1 MDTHPKH
8 LPADERRAVTVES
21 VVALA
26 GSQNPSEIT
35 TAAIAKHMNLTQGAL
50 FRHFPNKEAIWQAVM
65 EWVAERLLARIDRS
79 AQGIESPLA
88 AMEAMF
94 MSHIEFVAEH
104 PGVPRMMFG
113 ELQRAESTPAK
124 RMVQTLIQRYG
135 ERLHRLIEKGKAS
148 GELSPS
154 LDNEAAATL
163 FIGTIQGLVMQSLL
177 AGDVGRMH
185 RDAPRVFAIYRRGIR
200 VRNEKLPLQGRT
212 LALLAVIIPLLVLF
226 IYVGLRSGPLAP
238 VAVTVASVESQAIT
252 PALFGIGTVEARYTY
267 KIGPTFAGRVKRLE
281 VHVGDQVKAGQVLG
295 EMEPVDLDDRVRS
308 QESVFK
314 RAEAALREAEAR
326 QAYAQTQARRYEQL
340 FAVRSTSEEI
350 VTTKRQELQIADAAL
365 SAAREDIARA
375 RSDREALVAQRSN
388 LRLIAPVDGV
398 VAVRDADPGT
408 TIVAGQAVVEVIDPK
423 SLWIN
428 VRFDQISASGLA
440 GGCRLISSCVRVVAR
455 P

>member
-1 MDTHPKH
+1 MK
-8 LPADERRAVTVES
+8 
-21 VVALA
+21 
-26 GSQNPSEIT
+26 
-35 TAAIAKHMNLTQGAL
+35 
-50 FRHFPNKEAIWQAVM
+50 
-65 EWVAERLLARIDRS
+65 
-79 AQGIESPLA
+79 
-88 AMEAMF
+88 
-94 MSHIEFVAEH
+94 
-104 PGVPRMMFG
+104 
-113 ELQRAESTPAK
+113 
-124 RMVQTLIQRYG
+124 
-135 ERLHRLIEKGKAS
+135 
-148 GELSPS
+148 
-154 LDNEAAATL
+154 
-163 FIGTIQGLVMQSLL
+163 
-177 AGDVGRMH
+177 
-185 RDAPRVFAIYRRGIR
+185 
-200 VRNEKLPLQGRT
+200 KLPLQGRT

-238 VAVTVASVESQAIT
+238 VAVTVASVESRAIT

-365 SAAREDIARA
+365 SAAREDIVRA
-375 RSDREALVAQRSN
+375 RSDREGLVAQRSN
-388 LRLIAPVDGV
+388 LRLIAPVDGI
-398 VAVRDADPGT
+398 VAVRDVDPGT

-428 VRFDQISASGLA
+428 ARFDQISASGLA
-440 GGCRLISSCVRVVAR
+440 GGLPTRIALRSRGDQTLTGRVLRVELKADAVTEETLAKVIFDKEPAPLPPVGELAEVTVDLPALPSAPLIPNAAVKREGDKVGVWQIVEGDLHFSPVKLGVSDLDGYVQVREGLKNGDQVVTYSEKVLTAR
-455 P
+455 SRIHVVEHIPGVSR

>member
-1 MDTHPKH
+1 MK
-8 LPADERRAVTVES
+8 
-21 VVALA
+21 
-26 GSQNPSEIT
+26 
-35 TAAIAKHMNLTQGAL
+35 
-50 FRHFPNKEAIWQAVM
+50 
-65 EWVAERLLARIDRS
+65 
-79 AQGIESPLA
+79 
-88 AMEAMF
+88 
-94 MSHIEFVAEH
+94 
-104 PGVPRMMFG
+104 
-113 ELQRAESTPAK
+113 
-124 RMVQTLIQRYG
+124 
-135 ERLHRLIEKGKAS
+135 
-148 GELSPS
+148 
-154 LDNEAAATL
+154 
-163 FIGTIQGLVMQSLL
+163 
-177 AGDVGRMH
+177 
-185 RDAPRVFAIYRRGIR
+185 
-200 VRNEKLPLQGRT
+200 KLPLQGRT

-238 VAVTVASVESQAIT
+238 VAVTVASVESRAIT

-340 FAVRSTSEEI
+340 FAVRFISEEI
-350 VTTKRQELQIADAAL
+350 VTTKQQELQIADAAL

-375 RSDREALVAQRSN
+375 RSDLEGLVAQRSN

-408 TIVAGQAVVEVIDPK
+408 TIVAGEAVVEVIDPK

-428 VRFDQISASGLA
+428 ARFDQISASGLA
-440 GGCRLISSCVRVVAR
+440 GRLPARIVLRSRGGQTLKGRVLRVEPKADAVTEETLAKVTFDNKPEPLPPVGELAEVTVDLPALPAAPLIPNAAVQREGDKVGVWQMVDGDLHFSPVKLGASDLNGYVQVREGLKNGDQIVTYSEKALTAR
-455 P
+455 SRIHVFDHIPGVSR

>member
-1 MDTHPKH
+1 MK
-8 LPADERRAVTVES
+8 
-21 VVALA
+21 
-26 GSQNPSEIT
+26 
-35 TAAIAKHMNLTQGAL
+35 
-50 FRHFPNKEAIWQAVM
+50 
-65 EWVAERLLARIDRS
+65 
-79 AQGIESPLA
+79 
-88 AMEAMF
+88 
-94 MSHIEFVAEH
+94 
-104 PGVPRMMFG
+104 
-113 ELQRAESTPAK
+113 
-124 RMVQTLIQRYG
+124 
-135 ERLHRLIEKGKAS
+135 
-148 GELSPS
+148 
-154 LDNEAAATL
+154 
-163 FIGTIQGLVMQSLL
+163 
-177 AGDVGRMH
+177 
-185 RDAPRVFAIYRRGIR
+185 
-200 VRNEKLPLQGRT
+200 KLPLQGRT

-238 VAVTVASVESQAIT
+238 VAVTVASVESRAIT

-340 FAVRSTSEEI
+340 LAVRFISEEI
-350 VTTKRQELQIADAAL
+350 VTTKQQELHIANAAL
-365 SAAREDIARA
+365 SAAREDIVRA
-375 RSDREALVAQRSN
+375 RSDREGLVAQRSN

-440 GGCRLISSCVRVVAR
+440 GGLPTLIVLRSRGGQTLKGRVLRVEPKADAVTEETLAKVTFDNKPEPLPPVGELAEVTVDLPALPAAPLIPNAAVQREGDKVGVWQMVDGDLHFSPVKLGASDLNGYVQVREGLKNGDQIVTYSEKALTARSRIHVVDHIPGVSR
-455 P
+455 

>member
-1 MDTHPKH
+1 MK
-8 LPADERRAVTVES
+8 
-21 VVALA
+21 
-26 GSQNPSEIT
+26 
-35 TAAIAKHMNLTQGAL
+35 
-50 FRHFPNKEAIWQAVM
+50 
-65 EWVAERLLARIDRS
+65 
-79 AQGIESPLA
+79 
-88 AMEAMF
+88 
-94 MSHIEFVAEH
+94 
-104 PGVPRMMFG
+104 
-113 ELQRAESTPAK
+113 
-124 RMVQTLIQRYG
+124 
-135 ERLHRLIEKGKAS
+135 
-148 GELSPS
+148 
-154 LDNEAAATL
+154 
-163 FIGTIQGLVMQSLL
+163 
-177 AGDVGRMH
+177 
-185 RDAPRVFAIYRRGIR
+185 
-200 VRNEKLPLQGRT
+200 KLPLQGRT

-238 VAVTVASVESQAIT
+238 VAVTVASVESRAIT

-308 QESVFK
+308 QESAFK

-375 RSDREALVAQRSN
+375 RSDREGLVAQRSN

-440 GGCRLISSCVRVVAR
+440 GGLPTRIVLRSRSGQTLKGRVLRVEPKADAVTEEMIAKVTFDSQPETLPPVGELAEVTVDLPALQAAPLIPNAAVQRMGDKIGVWQVVDGDLRFSPVKLGASDLNGYVQVREGLKNRDQVVTYSEKALTPR
-455 P
+455 SRIHVVDHIPGVSR

>member
-1 MDTHPKH
+1 
-8 LPADERRAVTVES
+8 
-21 VVALA
+21 
-26 GSQNPSEIT
+26 
-35 TAAIAKHMNLTQGAL
+35 
-50 FRHFPNKEAIWQAVM
+50 
-65 EWVAERLLARIDRS
+65 
-79 AQGIESPLA
+79 
-88 AMEAMF
+88 
-94 MSHIEFVAEH
+94 
-104 PGVPRMMFG
+104 
-113 ELQRAESTPAK
+113 
-124 RMVQTLIQRYG
+124 
-135 ERLHRLIEKGKAS
+135 
-148 GELSPS
+148 
-154 LDNEAAATL
+154 
-163 FIGTIQGLVMQSLL
+163 MQSLL

-185 RDAPRVFAIYRRGIR
+185 RDAPRVCNLSAWHK
-200 VRNEKLPLQGRT
+200 VRNEKVT
-212 LALLAVIIPLLVLF
+212 LARPHPGTACRHHSFAGAF

-238 VAVTVASVESQAIT
+238 VAVTVASVESRAIT

-365 SAAREDIARA
+365 SAARKILPGHAPTA
-375 RSDREALVAQRSN
+375 KHSSRSGN

>member
-1 MDTHPKH
+1 MK
-8 LPADERRAVTVES
+8 
-21 VVALA
+21 
-26 GSQNPSEIT
+26 
-35 TAAIAKHMNLTQGAL
+35 
-50 FRHFPNKEAIWQAVM
+50 
-65 EWVAERLLARIDRS
+65 
-79 AQGIESPLA
+79 
-88 AMEAMF
+88 
-94 MSHIEFVAEH
+94 
-104 PGVPRMMFG
+104 
-113 ELQRAESTPAK
+113 
-124 RMVQTLIQRYG
+124 
-135 ERLHRLIEKGKAS
+135 
-148 GELSPS
+148 
-154 LDNEAAATL
+154 
-163 FIGTIQGLVMQSLL
+163 
-177 AGDVGRMH
+177 
-185 RDAPRVFAIYRRGIR
+185 
-200 VRNEKLPLQGRT
+200 KLPLQGRT

-238 VAVTVASVESQAIT
+238 VAVTVASVESRAIT

-375 RSDREALVAQRSN
+375 RSDLEGLVAQRSN

-408 TIVAGQAVVEVIDPK
+408 TIVAGEAVVEVIDPK

-428 VRFDQISASGLA
+428 ARFDQISASGLA
-440 GGCRLISSCVRVVAR
+440 GGLPARIVLRSRGGQTLKGRVLRVEPKADAVTEETLAKVTFDNKPEPLPPVGELAEVTVDLPALPAAPLIPNAAVQREGDKVGVWQMVDGDLHFSPVKLGASDLNGYVQVREGLKNGDQIVTYSEKALTARSRIHVVDHIPGVSR
-455 P
+455 

>member
-1 MDTHPKH
+1 MK
-8 LPADERRAVTVES
+8 
-21 VVALA
+21 
-26 GSQNPSEIT
+26 
-35 TAAIAKHMNLTQGAL
+35 
-50 FRHFPNKEAIWQAVM
+50 
-65 EWVAERLLARIDRS
+65 
-79 AQGIESPLA
+79 
-88 AMEAMF
+88 
-94 MSHIEFVAEH
+94 
-104 PGVPRMMFG
+104 
-113 ELQRAESTPAK
+113 
-124 RMVQTLIQRYG
+124 
-135 ERLHRLIEKGKAS
+135 
-148 GELSPS
+148 
-154 LDNEAAATL
+154 
-163 FIGTIQGLVMQSLL
+163 
-177 AGDVGRMH
+177 
-185 RDAPRVFAIYRRGIR
+185 
-200 VRNEKLPLQGRT
+200 KLPLQGRT

-238 VAVTVASVESQAIT
+238 VAVTVASVESRAIT

-340 FAVRSTSEEI
+340 LAVRFISEEI
-350 VTTKRQELQIADAAL
+350 VTTKQQELQIADAAL

-375 RSDREALVAQRSN
+375 RSDLEGLVAQRSN

-408 TIVAGQAVVEVIDPK
+408 TIVAGEAVVEVIDPK

-428 VRFDQISASGLA
+428 ARFDQISASGLA
-440 GGCRLISSCVRVVAR
+440 GGLPARIVLRSRGGQTLKGRVLRVEPKADAVTEETLAKVTFDNKPEPLPPVGELAEVTVDLPALPAAPLIPNAAVQREGDKVGVWQIVDGDLHFSPVKLGASDLNGYVQVREGLKNGDQIVTYSEKALTARSRIHVVDHIPGVSR
-455 P
+455 